1 MSEFMRQAQAP
12 TNSNPEAAPVAS
24 TDTPDHV
31 QHDGETF
38 DNTPLQQAVDQ
49 GFIGPV
55 PDSLPHHVTAD
66 PGRAAYRELPP
77 QAAENRQ
84 GLSKNSVRVLA
95 ALGGAA
101 GAAVVGVGALNFLS
115 DDNQEQLNTPPVP
128 AVSADTNENL
138 ASGRDLFDIPG
149 LKTLDLNNN
158 GVAEESE
165 DFDLMPP
172 TQFSMLP
179 LSMRV
184 NDVAPKL
191 NAHLGATLDL
201 ILEQPNLSADQ
212 IMALREPKLNLPR
225 EQWSDQDYLSNHT
238 LSLYL
243 VSAQED
249 IEEGQRALSV
259 VVNPDDR
266 IGFENRNDII
276 GDGVGLLNIYK
287 AVEHEFS
294 GQNIPNGTN
303 IDGIH
308 VTENGGRYVKAQ
320 ILSDSPDQ
328 GEYRYMLFTNH
339 TDEDGNEISMLER
352 IYTSPDNPV
361 SRVLKK

>member
-12 TNSNPEAAPVAS
+12 TNSNPEAAPVAP

-38 DNTPLQQAVDQ
+38 DNTTLRDAHAQGLIEVPNTIPVD
-49 GFIGPV
+49 V
-55 PDSLPHHVTAD
+55 ARAPHHAGFREMPTQEAAKDRKSSKWLRTAGVIGSVAGASVIAYNGFNLVTGDGKERLNMPPAPAANAD
-66 PGRAAYRELPP
+66 P
-77 QAAENRQ
+77 
-84 GLSKNSVRVLA
+84 
-95 ALGGAA
+95 
-101 GAAVVGVGALNFLS
+101 
-115 DDNQEQLNTPPVP
+115 D
-128 AVSADTNENL
+128 ENL

-352 IYTSPDNPV
+352 VYTSPDNPV
-361 SRVLKK
+361 SRALEK